1 MVKLVKRRTL
11 STITEWRHA
20 GNLAPQIASCFA
32 DLTIEEEKMAG
43 FDSYLAEH
51 LWPGLMFWG
60 LLYISDYYLTLI
72 CARLYHRGARNKLAL
87 EGSYEITPYF
97 QPDIDSLRTVSPRF
111 IAAFLWTEAWLGAT
125 WWFSLQ
131 STAALYE
138 IVFGAMVSVE
148 LAVHIRH
155 LRNLFLFRAI
165 VCSDQVQGRIQYAR
179 PLSLRISAVELYGFT
194 ALFFLLF
201 VFTQSWFTLGGT
213 LSCFVTASKHL
224 RLAQKATSAKL
235 TETRPSV
242 VTES

>member
-1 MVKLVKRRTL
+1 MVKVVKREALPTV
-11 STITEWRHA
+11 TKWRHA
-20 GNLAPQIASCFA
+20 GNLAPQLASCFA
-32 DLTIEEEKMAG
+32 DLADEEVKMLG
-43 FDSYLAEH
+43 FNRYFVEH
-51 LWPGLMFWG
+51 LWPGLAFWG

-72 CARLYHRGARNKLAL
+72 CARLYHRGARNTLVL

-97 QPDIDSLRTVSPRF
+97 QADIDALRKVSPRF
-111 IAAFLWTEAWLGAT
+111 IAAFAWTEVWLAAS
-125 WWFSLQ
+125 WWISQQSLIEFYQ
-131 STAALYE
+131 

-165 VCSDQVQGRIQYAR
+165 VGSDQVQGRIQYSR

-224 RLAQKATSAKL
+224 RFAQKATSAKAS
-235 TETRPSV
+235 ETRPSV
-242 VTES
+242 VTQS